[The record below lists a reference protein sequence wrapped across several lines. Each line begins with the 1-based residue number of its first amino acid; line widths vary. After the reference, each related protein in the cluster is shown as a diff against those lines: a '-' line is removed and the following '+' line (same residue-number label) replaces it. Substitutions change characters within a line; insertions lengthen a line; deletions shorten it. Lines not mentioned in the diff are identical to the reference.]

1 MLLDRYPPEDV
12 FARVP
17 ELAEQTDPVLVQLD
31 GLLDDEQLY
40 AQVYSDL
47 ARRYRLTPVHG
58 RPSTP
63 AEVLLRLLVV
73 QHLYAWSYAETVE
86 RVADSLVLRWFCRVY
101 FRRVPTKTTL
111 LRWAATIRPATLHA
125 LVERATRLAKH
136 AHVTPGRQLRID
148 STCVQTT
155 IHHPTASGVLG
166 DGVRVLSRLLRQA
179 QPLAGLALAHVR
191 DAFRSRG
198 RSSRRL
204 LQQIHRVRRFKGVDA
219 DERQRG
225 LYQRLLEVT
234 RHTVRQ
240 AHRVRA
246 ALQARWGVEWSHE
259 QERQAVARAQHA
271 EQRRARRLAAQ
282 FDRFLPLVE
291 QAIRQAQRRVL
302 AGQPVASREK
312 VLSLFEPHTRVVQRG
327 KTGAAVEFGRQV
339 MLDEIE
345 GGIVTRFH
353 VLADD
358 ESECHQ
364 ALPALAHH
372 RAVLGHPPTL
382 VTGDRRLHAKGL
394 EEAAERLGVRHV
406 VIPWTGTLGAAR
418 RAVEGQRAWRRRY
431 RWRAG
436 IEGRIHSLRRDYGLA
451 RSRSHGLLGLERDVG
466 WGVFASDLRHLAAAQ
481 AARGPRPLLAPHAAA

>member
-1 MLLDRYPPEDV
+1 MLIDRSPAEDV

-17 ELAEQTDPVLVQLD
+17 ELADQTDPVLVQLD
-31 GLLDDEQLY
+31 RLLDDDQLY
-40 AQVYSDL
+40 WQVRADL
-47 ARRYRLTPVHG
+47 ARRYRLTAVHG
-58 RPSTP
+58 RHSTP
-63 AEVLLRLLVV
+63 AEAVLRLLVV
-73 QHLYAWSYAETVE
+73 QHLYAWSYAETSA
-86 RVADSLVLRWFCRVY
+86 RVGDSLVLRWFCRVY

-125 LVERATRLAKH
+125 LVDRATQLAQQAK
-136 AHVTPGRQLRID
+136 VTPGRKLRID

-155 IHHPTASGVLG
+155 IHHPTDSGLLG
-166 DGVRVLSRLLRQA
+166 DGVRVLSRLLRHA
-179 QPLAGLALAHVR
+179 KPLAQEALTRVR
-191 DAFRSRG
+191 DAFRSRM
-198 RSSRRL
+198 RTSRRL
-204 LQQIHRVRRFKGVDA
+204 LQQIHRVRRFKGADA
-219 DERQRG
+219 EQRQRA

-234 RHTVRQ
+234 RRTVRQ
-240 AHRVRA
+240 ARRVRA
-246 ALQARWGVEWSHE
+246 ALQAQLAVGSSHE
-259 QERQAVARAQHA
+259 QVGSSAVSRAGQGLGS
-271 EQRRARRLAAQ
+271 RLAVQ

-291 QAIRQAQRRVL
+291 QAIHQAQRRVL
-302 AGQPVASREK
+302 DGQPVASREK
-312 VLSLFEPHTRVVQRG
+312 VLSLFEPQTRVVQRG

-372 RAVLGHPPTL
+372 RALLGHPPAL

-394 EEAAERLGVRHV
+394 EEAAQRLGVRHV

-418 RAVEGQRAWRRRY
+418 RAVEQQRAWRRRY

-436 IEGRIHSLRRDYGLA
+436 IEGRIHSLRRDYGLM

-466 WGVFASDLRHLAAAQ
+466 WGVLASDLRHLAAAQ
-481 AARGPRPLLAPHAAA
+481 AARASRQPSAPHVAA